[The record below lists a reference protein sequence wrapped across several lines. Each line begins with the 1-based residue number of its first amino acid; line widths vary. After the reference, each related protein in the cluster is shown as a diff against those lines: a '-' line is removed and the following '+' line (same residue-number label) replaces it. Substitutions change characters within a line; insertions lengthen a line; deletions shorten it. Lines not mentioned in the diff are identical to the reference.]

1 MERAMIAALVEAD
14 AQTTRRSG
22 DQDRRRENVYAR
34 ERHARAR
41 RRRAAGARIRI
52 GLARLLRRFAAVI
65 DPCPGAAAE
74 RIPV

>member
-1 MERAMIAALVEAD
+1 MIGALVEAD
-14 AQTTRRSG
+14 AQTTRRSA

-34 ERHARAR
+34 ERHARAW
-41 RRRAAGARIRI
+41 RRRAAGARIRV
-52 GLARLLRRFAAVI
+52 GLARLLRRLAAVI